1 MKLSIF
7 FRQISATALLFLFI
21 PFFIFSCSNNEI
33 DIEAPQ
39 GEISITL
46 SNQDSLP
53 EVSLQTRSASPDVNN
68 FTVRIYNMK
77 GDLLK
82 EWPKYSSMPQII
94 KFGEGKY
101 KIKASYGDFKKQGFD
116 LPAYE
121 GSSDFTIAFQ
131 DKKDLNVNCK
141 LASALISM
149 ESTEGMDNY
158 FKDFT
163 VYIIA
168 SGDSIRFP
176 KGEKRT
182 AYVTPTEIKVKIA
195 VTSQSGKTSILTMPS
210 LKEVQACDHYRLKV
224 DVKDGAGNLSLKIVP
239 GKQTEE
245 VTEVIIPATE
255 YSTSTPYFSST
266 GFTSDQPVTLIE
278 EEQHTIKCLALVPG
292 GIESLIMTVNSPFLR
307 SQGWPGEINFATIDQ
322 SANASI
328 KSLLTNMGI
337 KWSKNMINQEIAEI
351 DFSGLMPYLK
361 AGDKNSLRHELIL
374 QSSNIYN
381 KKSAVLPII
390 LNIEPPL
397 FDITHTETVA
407 AFSSTSE
414 IQVTVSRG
422 NPEKINGVK
431 YFNGWQWQT
440 VVCTPESISG
450 NICSLSPTLPIGM
463 ENIRIKALYGNNKRE
478 SNEKSISVVSPI
490 FTIATPTFTD
500 NSTRLTIE
508 TPEDYDVSKVK
519 LGLINYILKDK
530 NGKPGAWQEFAPA
543 DITMNHD
550 KANRRLTIDLRNLLP
565 SERYDLVLK
574 YNEVFSYT
582 AERFTTNKFTFEE
595 WNDEL
600 VKLQSGGKYGADYYF
615 IVHIE
620 PSVDNLNIV
629 ISEPIKYWTT
639 LNYLTASKDNLPQN
653 TWTRVPSTLYETSG
667 DRGQSAYLRSV
678 GWDNNTIIPDS
689 IGDSNKNKKAKN
701 QLRIPELKINTA
713 GRIET
718 TQPLRSKPKGVKFW
732 YKFQTSGSKD
742 VDQGLVRIIL
752 QDINGNEISH
762 SDKIFDENTTSWT
775 QGTIELASSLFT
787 EQVAKIK
794 ILCSSSIK
802 LDDGG
807 KDTFTLNY
815 NKESNPCCAI
825 GSQLWIDDL
834 ELAY

>member
-141 LASALISM
+141 LANALISM

-351 DFSGLMPYLK
+351 DFSGLMPCLK

-397 FDITHTETVA
+397 FDITYTETVA

-500 NSTRLTIE
+500 NSARLTIE
-508 TPEDYDVSKVK
+508 TPEEYDVSKVK
-519 LGLINYILKDK
+519 FGLINYILKDR
-530 NGKPGAWQEFAPA
+530 NGKPGAWQEFTPA

-550 KANRRLTIDLRNLLP
+550 KVNRQLTIDLRNLLP

-574 YNEVFSYT
+574 YNEVFIYT
-582 AERFTTNKFTFEE
+582 AERFVTNKFTFEK
-595 WNDEL
+595 WNDESL
-600 VKLQSGGKYGADYYF
+600 GNLQSGGSYGYTAGINSVITDHASI
-615 IVHIE
+615 IVNN
-620 PSVDNLNIV
+620 PTN
-629 ISEPIKYWTT
+629 YWSTQNT
-639 LNYLTASKDNLPQN
+639 RTASMTNSPQN
-653 TWTRVPSTLYETSG
+653 TWTIVPSTLKVEGNQGGAASL
-667 DRGQSAYLRSV
+667 LRNI
-678 GWDNNTIIPDS
+678 GWDNNTDVK
-689 IGDSNKNKKAKN
+689 SNTGKWLWEKTNKSDVP
-701 QLRIPELKINTA
+701 LPELKINTA

-732 YKFQTSGSKD
+732 YKFETSGSKD

-787 EQVAKIK
+787 EQIAKIK